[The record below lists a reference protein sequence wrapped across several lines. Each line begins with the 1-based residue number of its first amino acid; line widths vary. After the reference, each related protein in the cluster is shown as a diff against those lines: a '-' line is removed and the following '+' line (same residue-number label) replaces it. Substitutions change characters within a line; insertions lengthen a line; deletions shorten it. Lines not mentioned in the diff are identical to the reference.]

1 MFEEHKDKK
10 GNSIKTMKEFLV
22 QITHTET
29 VSTGTVEDWMT
40 MGRILKE
47 HGLGMKDFKDEQA
60 ALAAVRHL
68 CKQNAEEHGYG
79 SPPEA
84 LDKDFM
90 VFSKFWYV
98 IGKGR
103 DSTST
108 GSTSKSLQATGQI
121 KNAAQLAEGMVFM
134 EGLGFQD
141 GKEIGEPKVVNVK
154 AEALG
159 KQLEL
164 LKTSYLT
171 LNVCIFARM
180 CVYLYIYIYICIRSH
195 TAPGTIQKDEP
206 KSVEQNKIEPKSIE
220 QNSYGMQLSQNG
232 LSQLL
237 EPTGIEPKSIEQN
250 SYGMQLS
257 QKGLSQLIYCKC
269 NRIDVKKF
277 VDAKAPLNMMKL
289 KMQMKADKDPQ
300 WEMWANELT
309 KMTTEQHAFLE
320 DLEWNIAVAEAIE
333 PAEVILFPT

>member
-1 MFEEHKDKK
+1 MRFLALFEEHKDKK

-141 GKEIGEPKVVNVK
+141 TKAIGEPQVVNVK

-180 CVYLYIYIYICIRSH
+180 CVYLYIYIYIYVLGA
-195 TAPGTIQKDEP
+195 T
-206 KSVEQNKIEPKSIE
+206 
-220 QNSYGMQLSQNG
+220 
-232 LSQLL
+232 QLL
-237 EPTGIEPKSIEQN
+237 EPSKRMSRNRLSKIKSSRN
-250 SYGMQLS
+250 QLS
-257 QKGLSQLIYCKC
+257 KTAMEC
-269 NRIDVKKF
+269 N
-277 VDAKAPLNMMKL
+277 
-289 KMQMKADKDPQ
+289 
-300 WEMWANELT
+300 
-309 KMTTEQHAFLE
+309 
-320 DLEWNIAVAEAIE
+320 
-333 PAEVILFPT
+333 

>member
-1 MFEEHKDKK
+1 M
-10 GNSIKTMKEFLV
+10 
-22 QITHTET
+22 
-29 VSTGTVEDWMT
+29 
-40 MGRILKE
+40 
-47 HGLGMKDFKDEQA
+47 
-60 ALAAVRHL
+60 
-68 CKQNAEEHGYG
+68 
-79 SPPEA
+79 
-84 LDKDFM
+84 
-90 VFSKFWYV
+90 
-98 IGKGR
+98 
-103 DSTST
+103 
-108 GSTSKSLQATGQI
+108 
-121 KNAAQLAEGMVFM
+121 
-134 EGLGFQD
+134 
-141 GKEIGEPKVVNVK
+141 
-154 AEALG
+154 
-159 KQLEL
+159 LE
-164 LKTSYLT
+164 
-171 LNVCIFARM
+171 
-180 CVYLYIYIYICIRSH
+180 CVYIYIYIYIYICIRSH